1 MDYIEQLVAR
11 KPGARARVIQVMTA
25 VVALLLILLLALIP
39 GAILWVPLLLVGI
52 VLLAVILIRRQNVEF
67 EYSLNGD
74 ELVVDKI
81 FAKSTRKGIT
91 YVDLKSV
98 EQIGAEER
106 TPKQL
111 RENCQTVFDCAGDDG
126 AVYSVIYPGEGDEG
140 RCALLFTPNE
150 RMLTALKRAI
160 SPRVWNER

>member
-39 GAILWVPLLLVGI
+39 GAILWVPLLFVGI

-81 FAKSTRKGIT
+81 FAKST
-91 YVDLKSV
+91 L
-98 EQIGAEER
+98 
-106 TPKQL
+106 
-111 RENCQTVFDCAGDDG
+111 
-126 AVYSVIYPGEGDEG
+126 
-140 RCALLFTPNE
+140 
-150 RMLTALKRAI
+150 
-160 SPRVWNER
+160 